1 MSRRYVIVGLV
12 FLGMMIAGLR
22 GYRLTAQDA
31 PVPVVAAAGGTS
43 VQDALHRP
51 FDFPFAKPTRIDEVA
66 KILSKALNA
75 PVALDRA
82 ALDRQDVQ
90 DDDEVQLDLRQIRLK
105 TGLKLLLDQLDLTY
119 RVEAE
124 DNLLVIT
131 DKTGSENPVDLVLE
145 QIKAL
150 HKDVHDL
157 QDSLDDLRS
166 SLGIDDGAKMR
177 KPTII
182 EELPADANAKDKDKD
197 KEKAKPKDAA
207 PSTQHTKPRVG
218 I

>member
-1 MSRRYVIVGLV
+1 M
-12 FLGMMIAGLR
+12 
-22 GYRLTAQDA
+22 Q
-31 PVPVVAAAGGTS
+31 
-43 VQDALHRP
+43 
-51 FDFPFAKPTRIDEVA
+51 E
-66 KILSKALNA
+66 
-75 PVALDRA
+75 
-82 ALDRQDVQ
+82 
-90 DDDEVQLDLRQIRLK
+90 DDEIQLDLRQIRLK

-157 QDSLDDLRS
+157 QDSLDELRTA
-166 SLGIDDGAKMR
+166 LGVDEDRAKMR

-182 EELPADANAKDKDKD
+182 EEIPAEADAKDKGKARSKD
-197 KEKAKPKDAA
+197 VPPANP
-207 PSTQHTKPRVG
+207 HVKPRAGV
-218 I
+218 

>member
-1 MSRRYVIVGLV
+1 MARWYALQGLIVALLLAGGLC
-12 FLGMMIAGLR
+12 GLR
-22 GYRLTAQDA
+22 LPAEDG
-31 PVPVVAAAGGTS
+31 PAANANPPLNPAVGS
-43 VQDALHRP
+43 VQDALQQP
-51 FDFPFAKPTRIDEVA
+51 FDFPFAKPTRIGDVA
-66 KILSKALNA
+66 KILSKSLNA

-82 ALDRQDVQ
+82 ALDRQDVKE
-90 DDDEVQLDLRQIRLK
+90 DDEVQLDLRRIRLK

-157 QDSLDDLRS
+157 QDSLDDVRAP
-166 SLGIDDGAKMR
+166 LGLDGEREAKLR

-182 EELPADANAKDKDKD
+182 EELPRDANE
-197 KEKAKPKDAA
+197 KEKPKSKEVPPA
-207 PSTQHTKPRVG
+207 STPVRPRAG